1 MKAND
6 KLKNPIPTLTNRRR
20 LRLLTLSAKDPA
32 IIPRNRKGTIRR
44 ARDTPTMKDE
54 SVISKITHPTITCSP
69 MNPTELNALDN
80 QRNLKSLNV
89 KDGETS
95 RLITYNLP
103 IAKPN

>member
-1 MKAND
+1 MKASD
-6 KLKNPIPTLTNRRR
+6 KLKNPMPTLTNRRM
-20 LRLLTLSAKDPA
+20 LRRFTLSAKDPA

-69 MNPTELNALDN
+69 MNPIEVNALDS

-89 KDGETS
+89 KDGEDR

-103 IAKPN
+103 VAKPI